1 MTSQKTWIDPTP
13 DDLASYPP
21 DLIFA
26 AGMRNHDIANT
37 AYPIAHNRTW
47 GPYRVAKDKH
57 SDVIREAYADVHEL
71 GLYVHIPFCEHRCL
85 YCEYCVV
92 NPEEYPMN
100 PRYMENLYKELAL
113 YRDILNSPDLTLYG
127 FDIGGGTP
135 GFVDAAYI
143 SGLMDRVRAYFHF
156 RPDMVVSIETTP
168 KLAATQPEKLHI
180 YHQSGIKRISIG
192 LQVTQ
197 KQLLRAMER
206 EVTGLQYYHSAVD
219 NIRAAGFDQLNV
231 DLMYGF
237 AGQSL
242 EDWKATINYAIN
254 LNPEYITTYRVRYKG
269 TRIAKHAVNVSMSQV
284 REQVN
289 LSKELL
295 AQAGYPATP
304 GKNTFSRVAGNSG
317 ASDYLTR
324 RVVEGLPYVGVG
336 LGAQS
341 FSDTTLSYNA
351 GAATKHLQPYLNL
364 IEAGKLPIQ
373 DLYNL
378 PKSQAM
384 GKMVAISFYF
394 GEVDLAAFSAKFG
407 ISIEQAYPEAVDY
420 VLANGLM
427 KWTDRCLRLTHKG
440 HDYFNGVI
448 ALFYAPSVQHVL
460 IERYGPSASPKR

>member
-1 MTSQKTWIDPTP
+1 MTRTTWVDPTP
-13 DDLASYPP
+13 EDIPTYPP
-21 DLIFA
+21 QIVFE

-47 GPYRVAKDKH
+47 GPYRVPRIQHTK
-57 SDVIREAYADVHEL
+57 IIQRAYTGVTEL
-71 GLYVHIPFCEHRCL
+71 GLYIHIPFCEHRCL

-92 NPEEYPMN
+92 DPEEQGDN
-100 PRYMENLYKELAL
+100 HIYMEKLLQELDL
-113 YRDILNSPDLTLYG
+113 YRDLLNTRERILYG

-135 GFVDAAYI
+135 GFVDAYDI
-143 SGLMDRVRAYFHF
+143 TELMNRVRDNFKF
-156 RPDMVVSIETTP
+156 RPDLVVSIETTP
-168 KLAATQPEKLHI
+168 KLAATQPEKLVA
-180 YHQSGIKRISIG
+180 YRQAGIQRISIG

-206 EVTGLQYYHSAVD
+206 EVTGLRYYRTAVD
-219 NIRAAGFDQLNV
+219 NIRTAGFDRLNV

-242 EDWKATINYAIN
+242 ENWQATVEYAIG

-269 TRIAKHAVNVSMSQV
+269 TRIEKQAAKVSIKQV

-289 LSKELL
+289 LAKKLL

-304 GKNTFSRVAGNSG
+304 GKNTFSRIAGNSG

-324 RVVEGLPYVGVG
+324 RVAEGLPYLGLG

-351 GAATKHLQPYLNL
+351 GAASKHLKSYLRAIDEGN
-364 IEAGKLPIQ
+364 LPIQ

-378 PKSQAM
+378 PQVQAM

-394 GEVDLAAFSAKFG
+394 GEVDLAAFSTKFG
-407 ISIEQAYPEAVDY
+407 VTLEQAYPEAVDY
-420 VLANGLM
+420 VLNHNLM
-427 KWTDRCLRLTHKG
+427 VWTGHSLRLTDKG
-440 HDYFNGVI
+440 HNNFNGVI
-448 ALFYAPSVQHVL
+448 ALFYAPSVQNVL
-460 IERYGPSASPKR
+460 IERYNLGVTP

>member
-1 MTSQKTWIDPTP
+1 MSHNKWVDPTP
-13 DDLASYPP
+13 EDLAFYPP
-21 DLIFA
+21 QTVFE

-47 GPYRVAKDKH
+47 GPYRVPQKAH
-57 SDVIREAYADVHEL
+57 AEVVRNAYADVKEL

-92 NPEEYPMN
+92 DPEEQSDN
-100 PRYMENLYKELAL
+100 PLYVDKLFRELEL
-113 YRDILNSPDLTLYG
+113 YSDLLNTQQRTLYG

-135 GFVDAAYI
+135 GYIDALYI
-143 SGLMDRVRAYFHF
+143 RELMNRVRDSFRF

-180 YHQSGIKRISIG
+180 YRQSGIQRISIG

-197 KQLLRAMER
+197 RQLLRAMER
-206 EVTGLQYYHSAVD
+206 EVTGLRYYRTAVD
-219 NIRAAGFDQLNV
+219 NIRTAGFDRLNV

-242 EDWKATINYAIN
+242 DNWRATVEYAIG
-254 LNPEYITTYRVRYKG
+254 LEPEYITTYRVRYKG
-269 TRIAKHAVNVSMSQV
+269 TRIAKQAGKVSMDQV
-284 REQVN
+284 RDQVN
-289 LSKELL
+289 LAKHLL

-304 GKNTFSRVAGNSG
+304 GKNTFSRIAGNSG

-324 RVVEGLPYVGVG
+324 RVVEGLPYLGLG

-351 GAATKHLQPYLNL
+351 GAASKKLTSYLR
-364 IEAGKLPIQ
+364 AVDQGQLPIQ

-378 PKSQAM
+378 SQVQAM
-384 GKMVAISFYF
+384 GKIVAISFYF
-394 GEVDLAAFSAKFG
+394 GEVDLNAFTAKFG
-407 ISIEQAYPEAVDY
+407 ITLDRAYPDAVDY
-420 VLANGLM
+420 VLSHNLM
-427 KWTDRCLRLTHKG
+427 TWTDRSLRLTDKG
-440 HDYFNGVI
+440 HDHFNGVI
-448 ALFYAPSVQHVL
+448 ALFYAPSVQNVI
-460 IERYGPSASPKR
+460 IERYGPGTAP